1 MHVRLLFFSEMTSS
15 DCSLWFQ
22 LWWID
27 YLGST
32 KWEKKS
38 MLHKFVQLCLCH
50 PNNTSFSAMV
60 TGLTISSLGYIKL
73 CEIELGL
80 DLTSAH

>member
-1 MHVRLLFFSEMTSS
+1 M
-15 DCSLWFQ
+15 
-22 LWWID
+22 
-27 YLGST
+27 G
-32 KWEKKS
+32 KKS